1 MIKNS
6 DKFRKMKKAT
16 LINLIV
22 LILVAIAA
30 KANGQTNYFIGK
42 WDVLVK
48 GLPNGDT
55 HMKFNIAD
63 SAGKMKGALLD
74 TSAAHKDIP
83 LTKIEPDGDKIT
95 LYFTAQG
102 YDVSLLLT
110 KKDDD
115 HATGS
120 LMGMFDAD
128 AVRLKEK

>member
-1 MIKNS
+1 
-6 DKFRKMKKAT
+6 MKKTT
-16 LINLIV
+16 LINLMAV
-22 LILVAIAA
+22 ILVAIATKGNA
-30 KANGQTNYFIGK
+30 QTQTNYFIGK

-48 GLPNGDT
+48 GLPNGDA

-63 SAGKMKGALLD
+63 SAGHLKGALLD
-74 TSAAHKDIP
+74 TTAAHKDVP
-83 LTKIEPDGDKIT
+83 LTKIEQDGDKVT
-95 LYFTAQG
+95 LYFTAQS

>member
-1 MIKNS
+1 
-6 DKFRKMKKAT
+6 MKKA
-16 LINLIV
+16 IV
-22 LILVAIAA
+22 VSLMAVILVVIATKVNA
-30 KANGQTNYFIGK
+30 QTNYFIGK

-48 GLPNGDT
+48 GLPQGDT

-63 SAGKMKGALLD
+63 SAGTMKGALLD
-74 TSAAHKDIP
+74 TTAAHKDIP
-83 LTKIEPDGDKIT
+83 LTKIEQDGDKIT
-95 LYFTAQG
+95 LYFSTQG
-102 YDVSLLLT
+102 YDVNLLLT

>member
-1 MIKNS
+1 
-6 DKFRKMKKAT
+6 MKKAT
-16 LINLIV
+16 LISLMAV
-22 LILVAIAA
+22 ILVAIAA
-30 KANGQTNYFIGK
+30 KGNAQTKTNYFIGK

-48 GLPNGDT
+48 NLPSGDA

-63 SAGKMKGALLD
+63 SSGHLKGALLD
-74 TSAAHKDIP
+74 TTAAHKDVP
-83 LTKIEPDGDKIT
+83 LTKIDQEGDKAT
-95 LYFTAQG
+95 LYFTTQG
-102 YDVSLLLT
+102 YDVSLLLA